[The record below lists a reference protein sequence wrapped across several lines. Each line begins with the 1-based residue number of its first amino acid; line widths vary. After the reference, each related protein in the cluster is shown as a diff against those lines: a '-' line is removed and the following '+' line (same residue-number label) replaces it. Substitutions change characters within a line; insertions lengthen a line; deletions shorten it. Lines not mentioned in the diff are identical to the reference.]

1 MLEAAD
7 LEYSYESGI
16 KAIEKINIKVKRGER
31 VVILGENGAGKS
43 TLFLLLG
50 GVLKQSSGRIVLN
63 GKEIKGKK
71 DFKELREK
79 VGIVFQDPDVQL
91 FAPTVFQEIAFGPRN
106 LKINE
111 VEVEKIVKKA
121 ATECD
126 ICNLLE
132 RSIHFLSYG
141 QKKRVSIADILAMNG
156 DFIILDEPTVWL
168 DPYHKKAVIE
178 KMTALAK
185 EGKGVVVST
194 HDVDFAYSWADYI
207 YIMKNGKIVLDGTPE
222 SIFSDKEVILQYNLE
237 FPLIKKA
244 YDVLRDELG
253 KREGNIISIDDFM
266 KKIKEEN

>member
-1 MLEAAD
+1 
-7 LEYSYESGI
+7 
-16 KAIEKINIKVKRGER
+16 
-31 VVILGENGAGKS
+31 
-43 TLFLLLG
+43 
-50 GVLKQSSGRIVLN
+50 
-63 GKEIKGKK
+63 
-71 DFKELREK
+71 
-79 VGIVFQDPDVQL
+79 
-91 FAPTVFQEIAFGPRN
+91 
-106 LKINE
+106 
-111 VEVEKIVKKA
+111 
-121 ATECD
+121 
-126 ICNLLE
+126 
-132 RSIHFLSYG
+132 
-141 QKKRVSIADILAMNG
+141 MNG